1 MTVLPKNVYSRNFQ
15 ADHQTHILYLSV
27 HGVVQC
33 MKNAVSAQE
42 EQGLEEGVREEVEH
56 PGARTILGACDP
68 QAEDQDHGDS
78 EQRFVHVRDGDRQ
91 LAKVKGPVLL
101 NRSIIP
107 MRKPTSP
114 TRVVMNAS
122 MAALAGERRSSS
134 GLARLLI
141 QKPISG
147 ENGPSN
153 HKTVTIRRVMQCGSS
168 SGGLPELRGAARVA
182 IYAQTPGMASARAA
196 GETTGRAM
204 KKVEPSPSTD
214 SHQIRPPCRS
224 TRVRQR

>member
-91 LAKVKGPVLL
+91 LAKVKGPRTPEQEHNPDEKADVTHAGRDERFNGRTGRGEAVLL
-101 NRSIIP
+101 WFGTFVDP
-107 MRKPTSP
+107 E
-114 TRVVMNAS
+114 
-122 MAALAGERRSSS
+122 AGQRRERTEQS
-134 GLARLLI
+134 
-141 QKPISG
+141 Q
-147 ENGPSN
+147 NGHNP
-153 HKTVTIRRVMQCGSS
+153 
-168 SGGLPELRGAARVA
+168 
-182 IYAQTPGMASARAA
+182 
-196 GETTGRAM
+196 
-204 KKVEPSPSTD
+204 
-214 SHQIRPPCRS
+214 
-224 TRVRQR
+224 